1 LDLTNSS
8 ISTKDLVGGPI
19 LSGSTLDVF
28 IRTQLKIRGGTIDT
42 GRELTKFS
50 LVDPIVLVDEF
61 DTWYFDHLHG
71 LFELNL
77 VPIENTFPHKW
88 KLTPDTKLFYVFEFA
103 DDIRST
109 NQDDAQRPMSIDRPR
124 TVSLQCF
131 VADVCEKE
139 NNGMT
144 QDWTKALRADHL
156 FTYDHL
162 ANLKFTE
169 WDQLKELPLNGR
181 KILKSYVDREKQMA
195 SDIKTS
201 GKESKTKSSNDI
213 REEFSKAG
221 VQSPAKLDAECV
233 QLSFDEMRREGFA
246 DDGLFDQ
253 MKLFFLPLTMV
264 EEDLTIN
271 KKVWKSISKSLSTER
286 NTLMGK
292 KQELSI
298 QLNEKLDEY
307 YRHDDAI
314 RNLRLNPQSTT
325 QRSAEARREEYETFS
340 TTELIQEHRLA
351 MQKFEPIRENLQKQ
365 IETIDDL
372 INSINQSFSE
382 ENINSGTK
390 FDRDLIK
397 PNRGFIMYGPPG
409 TGKSDIMSKL
419 SVRMGISMVAPPLA
433 AGELNRPLVGE
444 SERIISDICMRCH
457 RIPYLMCC
465 VSIDEIDSLA
475 PKRKDGTSDGNVAK
489 LSVLLSVID
498 GIKDVPNLM
507 IFCATNRLHMMDD
520 AFLRRMSGKFFVGR
534 PSSHARKSILSGIK
548 PWHMPPNLLDG
559 LTTATT
565 NFSGA
570 ALRSLRR
577 LITVYCHN
585 AQTTNPS
592 YVLEYRTLLELTDI
606 TARHFRILL
615 GAETLPTILLRSID
629 RQQLNGNDQQSQE
642 QFYDLPNQA
651 YSVYTGKILIDMHA
665 GCASI
670 EAMYTHPTT
679 GEQKKIVY
687 QHNLLPTET
696 SLQGLLERLTV
707 YGKSRNVQLLQLIDL
722 NLLTAESAYDE
733 KQKFETL
740 KERLDECAAYRRSMT
755 VYDLDS
761 LIGINRSEGN
771 ASTGRTTNLSLINHN
786 MYTHVK
792 DKFQHTYVQTVSGSV
807 NDKNV
812 NSDEKWSVMVI
823 SEPFLLR
830 QFYDD
835 VKFTRSDHEIELEK
849 NENRRATERVKC
861 VQCTDYYIEK
871 DNHMGICVHH
881 DGFIYDNHS
890 TNMKIYTPREAIAQ
904 LLKEDAQPIQ
914 QHTRYV
920 QPPEDKE
927 RVERMKQRFKFICC
941 NQTLVTGGMMGG
953 CKRGTHSEPHVTFV
967 EWEMACKNN
976 KDYREKRISLL
987 QSRTGF
993 D

>member
-1 LDLTNSS
+1 
-8 ISTKDLVGGPI
+8 
-19 LSGSTLDVF
+19 
-28 IRTQLKIRGGTIDT
+28 
-42 GRELTKFS
+42 
-50 LVDPIVLVDEF
+50 
-61 DTWYFDHLHG
+61 
-71 LFELNL
+71 
-77 VPIENTFPHKW
+77 
-88 KLTPDTKLFYVFEFA
+88 
-103 DDIRST
+103 
-109 NQDDAQRPMSIDRPR
+109 
-124 TVSLQCF
+124 
-131 VADVCEKE
+131 
-139 NNGMT
+139 
-144 QDWTKALRADHL
+144 
-156 FTYDHL
+156 
-162 ANLKFTE
+162 
-169 WDQLKELPLNGR
+169 
-181 KILKSYVDREKQMA
+181 
-195 SDIKTS
+195 
-201 GKESKTKSSNDI
+201 
-213 REEFSKAG
+213 
-221 VQSPAKLDAECV
+221 
-233 QLSFDEMRREGFA
+233 
-246 DDGLFDQ
+246 
-253 MKLFFLPLTMV
+253 
-264 EEDLTIN
+264 
-271 KKVWKSISKSLSTER
+271 
-286 NTLMGK
+286 
-292 KQELSI
+292 
-298 QLNEKLDEY
+298 
-307 YRHDDAI
+307 
-314 RNLRLNPQSTT
+314 
-325 QRSAEARREEYETFS
+325 
-340 TTELIQEHRLA
+340 
-351 MQKFEPIRENLQKQ
+351 
-365 IETIDDL
+365 
-372 INSINQSFSE
+372 
-382 ENINSGTK
+382 
-390 FDRDLIK
+390 
-397 PNRGFIMYGPPG
+397 
-409 TGKSDIMSKL
+409 
-419 SVRMGISMVAPPLA
+419 
-433 AGELNRPLVGE
+433 
-444 SERIISDICMRCH
+444 
-457 RIPYLMCC
+457 
-465 VSIDEIDSLA
+465 
-475 PKRKDGTSDGNVAK
+475 
-489 LSVLLSVID
+489 
-498 GIKDVPNLM
+498 
-507 IFCATNRLHMMDD
+507 
-520 AFLRRMSGKFFVGR
+520 
-534 PSSHARKSILSGIK
+534 
-548 PWHMPPNLLDG
+548 
-559 LTTATT
+559 
-565 NFSGA
+565 
-570 ALRSLRR
+570 SLRR

-665 GCASI
+665 GCVSI

-771 ASTGRTTNLSLINHN
+771 ASTGRTTNLSLINHNMYTHVKDKFQHTYVQTVSGSVKKFETLKERLDECAAYRRSMTVYDLDSLIGINRSEGSASTGRTTNLSLINHN

-920 QPPEDKE
+920 QTPEDKE
-927 RVERMKQRFKFICC
+927 RLERMKQRFKFICC

-976 KDYREKRISLL
+976 KDYREKRLSLL
-987 QSRTGF
+987 QSRTDF